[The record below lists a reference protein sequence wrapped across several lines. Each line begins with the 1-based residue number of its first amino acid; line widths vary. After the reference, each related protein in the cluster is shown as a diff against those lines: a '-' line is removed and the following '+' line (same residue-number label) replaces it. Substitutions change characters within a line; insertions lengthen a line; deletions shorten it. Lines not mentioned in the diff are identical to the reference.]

1 MCAAYRPTTNAQWV
15 QTVFGLSLP
24 IAPSEAKTEVYPGYS
39 SPVVVKSHRDGRL
52 AIGSARFGLIPGWA
66 KDASIARYTYNAR
79 SETADEKPS
88 FRTAWRKRQFAL
100 VLVDA
105 FFEPSYTTGRAVRWQ
120 IESVSQQPLGIASL
134 WDRWV
139 DPQTG
144 LVVVSFAMLTVNAQ
158 AHPVMR
164 QFHKPEDEK
173 RTPLVLPAS
182 SFDAWLS
189 AEADSAKRL
198 LKLESMP
205 ALAASPATPTKF
217 PPPVSSGE

>member
-1 MCAAYRPTTNAQWV
+1 MCAAYLPTTNAQWV
-15 QTVFGLSLP
+15 ETVFGLSLP
-24 IAPSEAKTEVYPGYS
+24 VASAEAKAEVYPGHS

-52 AIGSARFGLIPGWA
+52 AIGPARFGLVPGWA
-66 KDASIARYTYNAR
+66 KDTLISRYTYNAR

-105 FFEPSYTTGRAVRWQ
+105 FFEPSYATGRAERWQ

-134 WDRWV
+134 WDRWH
-139 DPQTG
+139 DPHTG

-158 AHPVMR
+158 AHPVMH

-173 RTPLVLPAS
+173 RTPLVLPSS

-189 AEADSAKRL
+189 TDSDSAKQL
-198 LKLESMP
+198 LRLESMP
-205 ALAASPATPTKF
+205 ALTAAPAPMRPTVSPLK
-217 PPPVSSGE
+217 